1 MFCELLHKHV
11 MRHVHTIMRTRFM
24 PVLHRPR
31 PRVFLHTAVAA
42 GSNPAGYQDLLLGT
56 IMFVLY
62 YSLDHSFEPL
72 TTFSGT
78 QKSIAASDA
87 MAAKAPA
94 CTAVALEGAGAGG
107 TGHDAS
113 RAAPAQPVH
122 SIFWYSTE
130 ERVTSSAAAV
140 RLSPTVSPW
149 SIS

>member
-1 MFCELLHKHV
+1 
-11 MRHVHTIMRTRFM
+11 
-24 PVLHRPR
+24 
-31 PRVFLHTAVAA
+31 
-42 GSNPAGYQDLLLGT
+42 
-56 IMFVLY
+56 MFVLY

-122 SIFWYSTE
+122 SILLYSTSAPLAA
-130 ERVTSSAAAV
+130 TTPAAAAALSSALNPKV
-140 RLSPTVSPW
+140 FS
-149 SIS
+149 